1 MGKRKKNA
9 VALESDDV
17 CAKDNNDDNE
27 PNSIR
32 RRRRKKKKKKHGRR
46 RTHHRRLCL
55 ALKGHLRSS
64 DKNTKRIGR
73 AATTFDDE
81 SAEPKE
87 HGKQRRER
95 VLPCTC
101 DRRTSRRRDQS

>member
-1 MGKRKKNA
+1 MGEKEERRGA
-9 VALESDDV
+9 GSDDV

-27 PNSIR
+27 PKSIRR
-32 RRRRKKKKKKHGRR
+32 RRRRKKKRHGRR

-64 DKNTKRIGR
+64 DKNTKRIWR
-73 AATTFDDE
+73 TATTSDDE

-87 HGKQRRER
+87 HGKQRRGR
-95 VLPCTC
+95 VLPCSC
-101 DRRTSRRRDQS
+101 DCRTSRKRDQN